1 MKKVPL
7 TELVLDGFKSFAD
20 RTTIHFNDGITGIV
34 GPNGS
39 GKSNI
44 TEAIRWVMG
53 ESSAKSLRGTNMKDV
68 IFAGSQYRKPLNK
81 AEVTLIFDNRKREL
95 AFDTDEV
102 SITRNILRSGDSEFL
117 INGQQVRMRDVR
129 TLFLDS
135 GISQNS
141 LAIISQGRV
150 DQILNSR
157 PEQRRVIFEEA
168 AGVLHFK
175 QQKEAAQGQLK
186 KTQDNLIRINDLV
199 KELEGRLEPLHEQ
212 SSLAK
217 EYKFQK
223 AGLDKE
229 LKSLL
234 AFEIE
239 DINKQKE
246 TIQKSA
252 DKNKILLSKLDAEV
266 KESQNAVS
274 EKRAEYQKIRDE
286 REKVQNELLKLS
298 QQLSDLNANLQMAE
312 QSRQFDDATK
322 IEYQNQ
328 VETLKKSLVQL
339 NAHLESLQK
348 DQASLKKQQAVLQEK
363 RDKLTSELSENPEE
377 LNKKLEDCR
386 NDYIQLLQ
394 DQAAVNNQVINL
406 NTELKRSKADTT
418 YQSND
423 VGKQLSEA
431 KAELEKLRAE
441 GKDLTAKRK
450 DKNAAFAEAS
460 DQSNDLNDQIR
471 RLQQTVND
479 ERNKLEKIEARHE
492 ALINI
497 QKRHEG
503 YYYGVRNVLNHLND
517 FPGVIGAVG
526 ELLTFPAELEAAM
539 TTALGGGVQDLITD
553 SRNSAKNAINQLKRS
568 RAGRAT
574 FLPLDGLRQYTI
586 PQSTVTT
593 LKSFNGFKG
602 IASELVE
609 SKTDHNITAAINYL
623 LGSVLIVDTIEN
635 AMAISQRIGRYRIVT
650 LDGDVVSP
658 GGSMTGGQKNLRNNS
673 PLQTATEINQLEKQI
688 SSLTRS
694 FKEDQAQ
701 LKDLVDQ
708 SVKVE
713 NKLQKLH
720 DSLQEINQTINE
732 AAISFQNQEKE
743 VKRLQDANTLYESR
757 VKQRNDHIVELQKQ
771 IAEANDKQALLS
783 KQGEEKKSQMN
794 ELQSR
799 IKNFNNLSQRVQS
812 ELSKLDPQIAV
823 FANKLENLAVQEKD
837 KRNQIDNNEK
847 QAADLKEKLTD
858 LNQNGELSVKKNTDL
873 KKQKEK
879 IKQKNEQLQNK
890 LNELSSQLGQF
901 DAQIN
906 QLDQVASRNYDLRKD
921 AAIEQEDYSV
931 KIAKFNSLIDQRLE
945 TLRDDYAL
953 TFEAAIAQA
962 EGQNDQETREK
973 LAKSVKLHRMSLEDI
988 GPVNLDSIQEY
999 EDVKKRYDFLN
1010 GQQNDLLKA
1019 RDDLEKSMN
1028 ELDEEVKSRF
1038 KATFEAV
1045 AESFK
1050 RIFPLVFGGGKAKL
1064 ELTEPNNL
1072 LETGIEIIAQP
1083 PGKKLQRLSLLSG
1096 GERAL
1101 TAITLLFAMLQVN
1114 PVPFC
1119 LLDEVE
1125 AALDDANVTR
1135 FAQFLLKYN
1144 LKTQFI
1150 VITHRRGTMKQ
1161 ADQLY
1166 GVVMQ
1171 ESGISQVLSVS
1182 LKEMK
1187 KKNGVK

>member
-1 MKKVPL
+1 MPL

-239 DINKQKE
+239 DINEQKE

-363 RDKLTSELSENPEE
+363 RDKLTGELSENPEE

-623 LGSVLIVDTIEN
+623 LGSVVIVDTIEN

-794 ELQSR
+794 ELQLR

-837 KRNQIDNNEK
+837 KRNQIDNNKK

>member
-1 MKKVPL
+1 MPL

-135 GISQNS
+135 CISQNS

-363 RDKLTSELSENPEE
+363 RDKLTGELSENPEE

-673 PLQTATEINQLEKQI
+673 PLQTAAEINQLEKQI
-688 SSLTRS
+688 SNLTRS

-701 LKDLVDQ
+701 LKDLVAQ

-931 KIAKFNSLIDQRLE
+931 KIVKFNSLIDQRLE

-1125 AALDDANVTR
+1125 SALDDANVTR
-1135 FAQFLLKYN
+1135 FAQFLLKYD

>member
-1 MKKVPL
+1 MPL

-53 ESSAKSLRGTNMKDV
+53 EASAKSLRGMNMKDV

-81 AEVTLIFDNRKREL
+81 AEVTLIFDNQKREL
-95 AFDTDEV
+95 AFDADEV
-102 SITRNILRSGDSEFL
+102 SITRKILRSGDSEFL
-117 INGQQVRMRDVR
+117 INGQQARMRDVR

-246 TIQKSA
+246 DVQKSA

-266 KESQNAVS
+266 KESQDAVS
-274 EKRAEYQKIRDE
+274 KKRAEYQEIRDE
-286 REKVQNELLKLS
+286 REKVQNELLKLG

-328 VETLKKSLVQL
+328 VETLKKSLVEL
-339 NAHLESLQK
+339 NAHLDNLQK
-348 DQASLKKQQAVLQEK
+348 DQASLKKQQAVLQKK
-363 RDKLTSELSENPEE
+363 RDKLIGELSENPEE

-423 VGKQLSEA
+423 VAKQLTEA
-431 KAELEKLRAE
+431 KAELEKLRTE
-441 GKDLTAKRK
+441 GKNLTAKRK
-450 DKNAAFAEAS
+450 DKNTAFAETN
-460 DQSNDLNDQIR
+460 DQSKELNKQIR
-471 RLQQTVND
+471 RLQEAVND

-503 YYYGVRNVLNHLND
+503 YYYGVRNVLNHLSD

-602 IASELVE
+602 IASDLVE
-609 SKTDHNITAAINYL
+609 SKADHNITAAINYL
-623 LGSVLIVDTIEN
+623 LGSVVIVDSIEN

-673 PLQTATEINQLEKQI
+673 PLQTATEINQLEQQI
-688 SSLTRS
+688 KSLTSS

-701 LKDLVDQ
+701 LKVLVDQ
-708 SVKVE
+708 SVEVDK
-713 NKLQKLH
+713 KLQELH

-732 AAISFQNQEKE
+732 VAISFQNQEKE

-757 VKQRNDHIVELQKQ
+757 VKERNDHIVELQKQ
-771 IAEANDKQALLS
+771 IADANDKQTLLS
-783 KQGEEKKSQMN
+783 KQGEEKKSRMN

-837 KRNQIDNNEK
+837 KRNQIDNNQK
-847 QAADLKEKLTD
+847 QAADLKGKLAS
-858 LNQNGELSVKKNTDL
+858 LNQNGELSVKKNADL
-873 KKQKEK
+873 KNQKTK
-879 IKQKNEQLQNK
+879 IKQKHEDLKNR

-962 EGQNDQETREK
+962 EGKNDQETRDK
-973 LAKSVKLHRMSLEDI
+973 LAKSVKLRRMSIEDI

-1050 RIFPLVFGGGKAKL
+1050 NIFPLVFGGGKAKL
-1064 ELTEPNNL
+1064 KLTEPNNL

-1119 LLDEVE
+1119 VLDEVE

-1135 FAQFLLKYN
+1135 FARFLLKYD

-1171 ESGISQVLSVS
+1171 ESGVSQVLSVS

-1187 KKNGVK
+1187 NKNGVK

>member
-1 MKKVPL
+1 MPL

-322 IEYQNQ
+322 IEYKNQ

-348 DQASLKKQQAVLQEK
+348 DQASLKKQQSVLQEK
-363 RDKLTSELSENPEE
+363 RDKLTGELSENPEE

-623 LGSVLIVDTIEN
+623 LGSVVIVDTIEN

>member
-1 MKKVPL
+1 MPL

-53 ESSAKSLRGTNMKDV
+53 EASAKSLRGTNMKDV
-68 IFAGSQYRKPLNK
+68 IFAGSQYRKSLNK
-81 AEVTLIFDNRKREL
+81 AEVTLIFDNQKREL
-95 AFDTDEV
+95 AFDADEV
-102 SITRNILRSGDSEFL
+102 SITRKILRSGDSEFL

-175 QQKEAAQGQLK
+175 QQKEAAQDQLK

-246 TIQKSA
+246 DVQKSA

-266 KESQNAVS
+266 KESQDAVS
-274 EKRAEYQKIRDE
+274 KKRAEYQEIRDE
-286 REKVQNELLKLS
+286 REKVQNELLKLG

-328 VETLKKSLVQL
+328 VETLKKSLVEL
-339 NAHLESLQK
+339 NAHLDNLQK
-348 DQASLKKQQAVLQEK
+348 DQASLKKQQAVLQKK
-363 RDKLTSELSENPEE
+363 RDKLIGELSENPEE

-423 VGKQLSEA
+423 VAKQLTEA
-431 KAELEKLRAE
+431 KAELEKLRTE
-441 GKDLTAKRK
+441 GKNLTAKRK
-450 DKNAAFAEAS
+450 DKNTAFAETN
-460 DQSNDLNDQIR
+460 DQSKELNEQIR
-471 RLQQTVND
+471 RLQETVND

-503 YYYGVRNVLNHLND
+503 YYYGVRNVLNHLSD

-602 IASELVE
+602 IASDLVE

-623 LGSVLIVDTIEN
+623 LGSVVIVDSIEN

-673 PLQTATEINQLEKQI
+673 PLQMATEINQLEQQI
-688 SSLTRS
+688 KSLTSS

-701 LKDLVDQ
+701 LKALVDQ
-708 SVKVE
+708 SVEVDK
-713 NKLQKLH
+713 KLQELH

-732 AAISFQNQEKE
+732 TAISFQNQEKE

-757 VKQRNDHIVELQKQ
+757 VKERNDHIVELQKQ
-771 IAEANDKQALLS
+771 IADANDKQTLLS
-783 KQGEEKKSQMN
+783 KQGEEKKSRMN

-799 IKNFNNLSQRVQS
+799 IKNFNNLSKRVQS

-837 KRNQIDNNEK
+837 KRNQIDNNQK
-847 QAADLKEKLTD
+847 QAADLKEKLAS
-858 LNQNGELSVKKNTDL
+858 LNQNGELSVKKNADL
-873 KKQKEK
+873 KNQKTE
-879 IKQKNEQLQNK
+879 IKQKHEELQNR

-962 EGQNDQETREK
+962 EGKNDQETRDK
-973 LAKSVKLHRMSLEDI
+973 LAKSVKLHRMSIEDI
-988 GPVNLDSIQEY
+988 GPINLDSIQEY

-1050 RIFPLVFGGGKAKL
+1050 KIFPLVFGGGKAKL

-1135 FAQFLLKYN
+1135 FAQFLLKYD

-1171 ESGISQVLSVS
+1171 ESGVSQVLSVS

-1187 KKNGVK
+1187 IKMG

>member
-1 MKKVPL
+1 MPL

-363 RDKLTSELSENPEE
+363 RDKLTGELSENPEE

-423 VGKQLSEA
+423 EGKQLSEA

-623 LGSVLIVDTIEN
+623 LGSVVIVDTIEN

-673 PLQTATEINQLEKQI
+673 PLQTATEINQLENQI

-837 KRNQIDNNEK
+837 KRNQIDNNKK

>member
-1 MKKVPL
+1 MPL

-53 ESSAKSLRGTNMKDV
+53 EASAKSLRGMNMKDV

-81 AEVTLIFDNRKREL
+81 AEVTLIFDNQKREL
-95 AFDTDEV
+95 AFDADEV
-102 SITRNILRSGDSEFL
+102 SITRKILRSGDSEFL
-117 INGQQVRMRDVR
+117 INGQQARMRDVR

-239 DINKQKE
+239 DSNKQKE
-246 TIQKSA
+246 DVQKSA

-266 KESQNAVS
+266 KESQDAVS
-274 EKRAEYQKIRDE
+274 KKRAEYQEIRDE
-286 REKVQNELLKLS
+286 REKVQNELLNLG

-328 VETLKKSLVQL
+328 VETLKKSLVEL
-339 NAHLESLQK
+339 NAHLDNLQK
-348 DQASLKKQQAVLQEK
+348 DQASLKKQQAVLQKK
-363 RDKLTSELSENPEE
+363 RDKLIGELSENPEE

-423 VGKQLSEA
+423 VAKQLTEA
-431 KAELEKLRAE
+431 KAELEKLRTE
-441 GKDLTAKRK
+441 GKNLTAKRK
-450 DKNAAFAEAS
+450 DKNTAFVETN
-460 DQSNDLNDQIR
+460 DQSKELNNQIR
-471 RLQQTVND
+471 RLQETVND

-503 YYYGVRNVLNHLND
+503 YYYGVRNVLNHLSD

-602 IASELVE
+602 IASDLVE

-623 LGSVLIVDTIEN
+623 LGSVVIVDSIEN

-673 PLQTATEINQLEKQI
+673 PLQTATEINQLEQQI
-688 SSLTRS
+688 KSLTSS
-694 FKEDQAQ
+694 FKENQAQ
-701 LKDLVDQ
+701 LKALVDQ
-708 SVKVE
+708 SVEVDK
-713 NKLQKLH
+713 KLQELH

-732 AAISFQNQEKE
+732 VAISFQNQEKE

-757 VKQRNDHIVELQKQ
+757 VKERNDHIVELQKQ
-771 IAEANDKQALLS
+771 IADANDKQTLLS
-783 KQGEEKKSQMN
+783 KQGEEKKSLMN

-837 KRNQIDNNEK
+837 KRNQIDNNQK
-847 QAADLKEKLTD
+847 QAADLKEKLAS
-858 LNQNGELSVKKNTDL
+858 LNQNGELSVKKNADL
-873 KKQKEK
+873 KNQKTK
-879 IKQKNEQLQNK
+879 IKQKHEELQNR

-931 KIAKFNSLIDQRLE
+931 KIAKFNSFIDQRLE

-962 EGQNDQETREK
+962 EGKNDQETRDK
-973 LAKSVKLHRMSLEDI
+973 LAKSVKLHRMSIEDI

-1010 GQQNDLLKA
+1010 DQQNDLLKA

-1050 RIFPLVFGGGKAKL
+1050 KIFPLVFGGGKAKL

-1135 FAQFLLKYN
+1135 FAQFLLKYD

-1171 ESGISQVLSVS
+1171 ESGVSQVLSVS

-1187 KKNGVK
+1187 NKNGVK

>member
-1 MKKVPL
+1 MPL

-348 DQASLKKQQAVLQEK
+348 DQASLKKQQSVLQEK
-363 RDKLTSELSENPEE
+363 RDKLTGELSENPEE

-623 LGSVLIVDTIEN
+623 LGSVVIVDTIEN

-794 ELQSR
+794 ELQLR
-799 IKNFNNLSQRVQS
+799 IKNFNNLSQRVQN

-858 LNQNGELSVKKNTDL
+858 LNQNGELFVKKNTDL
-873 KKQKEK
+873 KKQKEE

>member
-1 MKKVPL
+1 MPL

-348 DQASLKKQQAVLQEK
+348 DQASLKKQQSVLQEK
-363 RDKLTSELSENPEE
+363 RDKLTGELSENPEE

-794 ELQSR
+794 ELQLR

-873 KKQKEK
+873 KKQKEE

>member
-1 MKKVPL
+1 MPL

-135 GISQNS
+135 CISQNS

-363 RDKLTSELSENPEE
+363 RGKLTGELSENPEE

-623 LGSVLIVDTIEN
+623 LGSVVIVDTIEN

-873 KKQKEK
+873 KKQKEE

>member
-1 MKKVPL
+1 MPL

-322 IEYQNQ
+322 IEYKNQ

-363 RDKLTSELSENPEE
+363 RDKLTGELSENPEE

-450 DKNAAFAEAS
+450 DKNAAFAETS

-623 LGSVLIVDTIEN
+623 LGSVVIVDTIEN

-673 PLQTATEINQLEKQI
+673 PLQTAAEINQLEKQI
-688 SSLTRS
+688 SNLTRS
-694 FKEDQAQ
+694 FKEDQVQ

-837 KRNQIDNNEK
+837 KRNQIDNNKK

-873 KKQKEK
+873 KKQKEE

>member
-1 MKKVPL
+1 MPL

-53 ESSAKSLRGTNMKDV
+53 EASAKSLRGMNMKDV

-81 AEVTLIFDNRKREL
+81 AEVTLIFDNQKREL
-95 AFDTDEV
+95 AFDADEV
-102 SITRNILRSGDSEFL
+102 SITRKILRSGDSEFL

-135 GISQNS
+135 GISQNG

-246 TIQKSA
+246 DVQKSA

-266 KESQNAVS
+266 KESQDAVS
-274 EKRAEYQKIRDE
+274 KKRAEYQEIRDE
-286 REKVQNELLKLS
+286 REKVQNELLKLGR
-298 QQLSDLNANLQMAE
+298 QLSDLNANLQMAE

-328 VETLKKSLVQL
+328 VETLKKSLVEL
-339 NAHLESLQK
+339 NAHLDNLQK
-348 DQASLKKQQAVLQEK
+348 DQASLKKQQAVLQKK
-363 RDKLTSELSENPEE
+363 RDKLIGELSENPEE

-423 VGKQLSEA
+423 VAKQLTEA
-431 KAELEKLRAE
+431 KAELEKLRTE
-441 GKDLTAKRK
+441 GKNLTAKRK
-450 DKNAAFAEAS
+450 DKNTAFAETN
-460 DQSNDLNDQIR
+460 DQSKELNEQIR
-471 RLQQTVND
+471 RLQETVND

-503 YYYGVRNVLNHLND
+503 YYYGVRNVLNHLSD

-539 TTALGGGVQDLITD
+539 TTVLGGGVQDLITD

-602 IASELVE
+602 IASDLVE

-623 LGSVLIVDTIEN
+623 LGSVVIVDSIEN

-673 PLQTATEINQLEKQI
+673 PLQTATEINQLEQQI
-688 SSLTRS
+688 KSLTSS

-701 LKDLVDQ
+701 LKALVDQ
-708 SVKVE
+708 SVEVGK
-713 NKLQKLH
+713 KLQELH

-757 VKQRNDHIVELQKQ
+757 VKERNDHIVELQKQ
-771 IAEANDKQALLS
+771 IADANDKQTLLS
-783 KQGEEKKSQMN
+783 KQGEEKKSRMN

-837 KRNQIDNNEK
+837 KRNQIDNNQK
-847 QAADLKEKLTD
+847 QAADLKEKLAS
-858 LNQNGELSVKKNTDL
+858 LNQNGELSVKKNADL
-873 KKQKEK
+873 KNQKTE
-879 IKQKNEQLQNK
+879 IKQKHEELQNR

-906 QLDQVASRNYDLRKD
+906 QFDQVASRNYDLRKD

-962 EGQNDQETREK
+962 EGKNDQETRDK
-973 LAKSVKLHRMSLEDI
+973 LAKSVKLHRMSIEDI

-1050 RIFPLVFGGGKAKL
+1050 KIFPLVFGGGKAKL

-1135 FAQFLLKYN
+1135 FAQFLLKYD
-1144 LKTQFI
+1144 LRTQFI

-1171 ESGISQVLSVS
+1171 ESGVSQVLSVS

-1187 KKNGVK
+1187 NKNGVK

>member
-1 MKKVPL
+1 VPL

-363 RDKLTSELSENPEE
+363 RDKLTGELSENPEE

-623 LGSVLIVDTIEN
+623 LGSVVIVDTIEN

-794 ELQSR
+794 ELQLR

-873 KKQKEK
+873 KKQKEE

>member
-1 MKKVPL
+1 MPL

-322 IEYQNQ
+322 IEYKNQ

-363 RDKLTSELSENPEE
+363 RDKLTGELSENPEE

-794 ELQSR
+794 ELQLR

>member
-1 MKKVPL
+1 MPL

-348 DQASLKKQQAVLQEK
+348 DQASLKKQQSVLQEK
-363 RDKLTSELSENPEE
+363 RDKLTGELSENPEE

-623 LGSVLIVDTIEN
+623 LGSVVIVDTIEN

-847 QAADLKEKLTD
+847 QAADLKGKLTD

-873 KKQKEK
+873 KKQKEE

>member
-1 MKKVPL
+1 MPL

-53 ESSAKSLRGTNMKDV
+53 EASAKSLRGMNMKDV

-81 AEVTLIFDNRKREL
+81 AEVTLIFDNQKREL
-95 AFDTDEV
+95 AFDADEV
-102 SITRNILRSGDSEFL
+102 SITRKILRSGDSEFL

-246 TIQKSA
+246 DVQKSA

-266 KESQNAVS
+266 KESQDAVS
-274 EKRAEYQKIRDE
+274 KKRAEYQEIRDE
-286 REKVQNELLKLS
+286 REKVQNELLKLG

-328 VETLKKSLVQL
+328 VETLEKSLVEL
-339 NAHLESLQK
+339 NAHLDNLQK
-348 DQASLKKQQAVLQEK
+348 DQASLKKQQAVLQKK
-363 RDKLTSELSENPEE
+363 RDKLTGELSENPEE

-423 VGKQLSEA
+423 VAKQLTEA
-431 KAELEKLRAE
+431 KAELEKLRTE
-441 GKDLTAKRK
+441 GKNLTAKRK
-450 DKNAAFAEAS
+450 DKNTAFAEIN
-460 DQSNDLNDQIR
+460 DQSKELNEQIR
-471 RLQQTVND
+471 RLQETVND

-497 QKRHEG
+497 QKHHEG
-503 YYYGVRNVLNHLND
+503 YYYGVRNVLNHLSD
-517 FPGVIGAVG
+517 FPGVIGVVG

-602 IASELVE
+602 IASDLVE

-623 LGSVLIVDTIEN
+623 LGSVVIVDSIEN

-673 PLQTATEINQLEKQI
+673 PLQTATEINQLEQQI
-688 SSLTRS
+688 KSLTSS

-701 LKDLVDQ
+701 LKALVDQ
-708 SVKVE
+708 SVEVDK
-713 NKLQKLH
+713 KLQELH

-732 AAISFQNQEKE
+732 TAISFQNQEKE

-757 VKQRNDHIVELQKQ
+757 VKERNDHIVELQKQ
-771 IAEANDKQALLS
+771 IADANDKQTLLS
-783 KQGEEKKSQMN
+783 KQGEEKKSRMN

-823 FANKLENLAVQEKD
+823 LANKLENLAVQEKD
-837 KRNQIDNNEK
+837 KRNQIDNNQK
-847 QAADLKEKLTD
+847 QAADLKEKLAS
-858 LNQNGELSVKKNTDL
+858 LNQNGELSVKKNADL
-873 KKQKEK
+873 KNQKTE
-879 IKQKNEQLQNK
+879 IKQKHEELQNR
-890 LNELSSQLGQF
+890 LNELSSQLGQL

-931 KIAKFNSLIDQRLE
+931 KIAKFNSLINQRLE

-962 EGQNDQETREK
+962 EGKNDQETRDK
-973 LAKSVKLHRMSLEDI
+973 LAKSVKLHRMSIEDI

-1028 ELDEEVKSRF
+1028 ELDEEVNSRF

-1050 RIFPLVFGGGKAKL
+1050 KIFPLVFGGGKAKL

-1135 FAQFLLKYN
+1135 FAQFLLKYD

-1171 ESGISQVLSVS
+1171 ESGVSQVLSVS

-1187 KKNGVK
+1187 NKNGVK

>member
-1 MKKVPL
+1 MPL

-328 VETLKKSLVQL
+328 IETLKKSLVQL
-339 NAHLESLQK
+339 SAHLESLQK

-363 RDKLTSELSENPEE
+363 RDKLTGELSENPEE

>member
-1 MKKVPL
+1 MPL

-322 IEYQNQ
+322 IEYKNQ

-363 RDKLTSELSENPEE
+363 RDKLTGELSENPEE

>member
-1 MKKVPL
+1 MPL

-322 IEYQNQ
+322 IEYKNQ

-363 RDKLTSELSENPEE
+363 RDKLTGELSENPEE

-450 DKNAAFAEAS
+450 DKNAAFAETS

-623 LGSVLIVDTIEN
+623 LGSVVIVDTIEN

-837 KRNQIDNNEK
+837 KRNQIDNNKK

>member
-1 MKKVPL
+1 M
-7 TELVLDGFKSFAD
+7 LDGFKSFAD

-53 ESSAKSLRGTNMKDV
+53 EASAKSLRGTNMKDV

-81 AEVTLIFDNRKREL
+81 AEVTLIFDNQKREL
-95 AFDTDEV
+95 AFDADEV
-102 SITRNILRSGDSEFL
+102 SITRKILRSGDSEFL

-246 TIQKSA
+246 DVQKSA

-266 KESQNAVS
+266 KESQDAAS
-274 EKRAEYQKIRDE
+274 KKRAEYQEIRDE
-286 REKVQNELLKLS
+286 REKVQNELLKLG

-328 VETLKKSLVQL
+328 VETLKKSLVEL
-339 NAHLESLQK
+339 NAHLDNLQK
-348 DQASLKKQQAVLQEK
+348 DQASLKKQQAVLQKK
-363 RDKLTSELSENPEE
+363 RDKLTGELSENPEE

-423 VGKQLSEA
+423 VAKQLTEA
-431 KAELEKLRAE
+431 KAELEKLRTE
-441 GKDLTAKRK
+441 GKNLTAKRK
-450 DKNAAFAEAS
+450 DKNTAFAETN
-460 DQSNDLNDQIR
+460 DQSKELNEQIR
-471 RLQQTVND
+471 RLQETVND

-503 YYYGVRNVLNHLND
+503 YYYGVRNVLNHLSD

-602 IASELVE
+602 IASDLVE

-623 LGSVLIVDTIEN
+623 LGSVVIVDSIEN

-673 PLQTATEINQLEKQI
+673 PLQMATEINQLEQQI
-688 SSLTRS
+688 KSLTSS

-701 LKDLVDQ
+701 LKALVDQ
-708 SVKVE
+708 SVEVDK
-713 NKLQKLH
+713 KLQELH

-732 AAISFQNQEKE
+732 TAISFQNQEKE

-757 VKQRNDHIVELQKQ
+757 VKERNDHIVELQKQ
-771 IAEANDKQALLS
+771 IADANDKQTLLS
-783 KQGEEKKSQMN
+783 KQGEEKKSRMN

-799 IKNFNNLSQRVQS
+799 IKNFNNLSKRVQS

-837 KRNQIDNNEK
+837 KRNQIDNNQK
-847 QAADLKEKLTD
+847 QAADLKEKLAS
-858 LNQNGELSVKKNTDL
+858 LNQNGELSVKKNADL
-873 KKQKEK
+873 KNQKTE
-879 IKQKNEQLQNK
+879 IKQKHEELQNR

-962 EGQNDQETREK
+962 EGKNDQETRDK
-973 LAKSVKLHRMSLEDI
+973 LAKSVKLHRMSIEDI

-1019 RDDLEKSMN
+1019 RNDLEKSMN

-1050 RIFPLVFGGGKAKL
+1050 KIFPLVFGGGKAKL
-1064 ELTEPNNL
+1064 ELIEPNNL

-1135 FAQFLLKYN
+1135 FAQFLLKYD

-1171 ESGISQVLSVS
+1171 ESGVSQVLSVS

-1187 KKNGVK
+1187 IKMG

>member
-1 MKKVPL
+1 M
-7 TELVLDGFKSFAD
+7 LDGFKSFAD

-53 ESSAKSLRGTNMKDV
+53 EASAKSLRGTNMKDV

-81 AEVTLIFDNRKREL
+81 AEVTLIFDNQKREL
-95 AFDTDEV
+95 AFDADEV
-102 SITRNILRSGDSEFL
+102 SITRKILRSGDSEFL

-246 TIQKSA
+246 DVQKSA

-266 KESQNAVS
+266 KESQDAAS
-274 EKRAEYQKIRDE
+274 KKRAEYQEIRDE
-286 REKVQNELLKLS
+286 REKVQNELLKLG

-328 VETLKKSLVQL
+328 VETLKKSLVEL
-339 NAHLESLQK
+339 NAHLDNLQK
-348 DQASLKKQQAVLQEK
+348 DQASLKKQQAVLQKK
-363 RDKLTSELSENPEE
+363 RDKLTGELSENPEE

-423 VGKQLSEA
+423 VAKQLTEA
-431 KAELEKLRAE
+431 KAELEKLRTE
-441 GKDLTAKRK
+441 GKNLTAKRK
-450 DKNAAFAEAS
+450 DKNTAFAETN
-460 DQSNDLNDQIR
+460 DQSKELNEQIR
-471 RLQQTVND
+471 RLQETVND

-503 YYYGVRNVLNHLND
+503 YYYGVRNVLNHLSD

-602 IASELVE
+602 IASDLVE

-623 LGSVLIVDTIEN
+623 LGSVVIVDSIEN

-673 PLQTATEINQLEKQI
+673 PLQMATEINQLEQQI
-688 SSLTRS
+688 KSLTSS

-701 LKDLVDQ
+701 LKALVDQ
-708 SVKVE
+708 SVEVDK
-713 NKLQKLH
+713 KLQELH

-732 AAISFQNQEKE
+732 TAISFQNQEKE

-757 VKQRNDHIVELQKQ
+757 VKERNDHIVELQKQ
-771 IAEANDKQALLS
+771 IADANDKQTLLS
-783 KQGEEKKSQMN
+783 KQGEEKKSRMN

-799 IKNFNNLSQRVQS
+799 IKNFNNLSKRVQS

-837 KRNQIDNNEK
+837 KRNQIDNNQK
-847 QAADLKEKLTD
+847 QAADLKEKLAS
-858 LNQNGELSVKKNTDL
+858 LNQNGELSVKKNADL
-873 KKQKEK
+873 KNQKTE
-879 IKQKNEQLQNK
+879 IKQKHEELQNR

-962 EGQNDQETREK
+962 EGKNDQETRDK
-973 LAKSVKLHRMSLEDI
+973 LAKSVKLHRMSIEDI
-988 GPVNLDSIQEY
+988 GPINLDSIQEY

-1050 RIFPLVFGGGKAKL
+1050 KIFPLVFGGGKAKL

-1135 FAQFLLKYN
+1135 FAQFLLKYD

-1171 ESGISQVLSVS
+1171 ESGVSQVLSVS

-1187 KKNGVK
+1187 IKMG

>member
-1 MKKVPL
+1 MPL

-20 RTTIHFNDGITGIV
+20 KTIIHFNDGITGIV

-68 IFAGSQYRKPLNK
+68 IFAGSQFRKPLNK
-81 AEVTLIFDNRKREL
+81 AEVTLVFDNQKREL
-95 AFDTDEV
+95 AFDADQV
-102 SITRNILRSGDSEFL
+102 SITRRILRSGDSEFW
-117 INGQQVRMRDVR
+117 INNQQVRMRDVHA
-129 TLFLDS
+129 LFLDS
-135 GISQNS
+135 GVSQNS

-175 QQKEAAQGQLK
+175 QQKEAAQTQLK

-199 KELEGRLEPLHEQ
+199 KELKNRLEPLHEQ

-217 EYKFQK
+217 EYQFQK
-223 AGLDKE
+223 ARLDKK

-239 DINKQKE
+239 DINRQKE
-246 TIQKSA
+246 EVQESA
-252 DKNKILLSKLDAEV
+252 SKNKVLLAKLDAEV

-274 EKRAEYQKIRDE
+274 QKRAEYQKIRDQ
-286 REKVQNELLKLS
+286 REKTQAELLKLS
-298 QQLSDLNANLQMAE
+298 QQLSDLSASLQVAE

-322 IEYQNQ
+322 VEYQNQ
-328 VETLKKSLVQL
+328 VKALTADLVKFNSTL
-339 NAHLESLQK
+339 AELQQNQK
-348 DQASLKKQQAVLQEK
+348 NLKKQQAILQKK
-363 RDKLTSELSENPEE
+363 RAQLTAQLKEDPEE
-377 LNKKLEDCR
+377 LNQQLEDCR

-394 DQAAVNNQVINL
+394 DQATTNNQVVNL
-406 NTELKRSKADTT
+406 NTDLKRSKADTS
-418 YQSND
+418 YQNND
-423 VGKQLSEA
+423 VSEQLSSAQKELEQLRN
-431 KAELEKLRAE
+431 KGKNLTEKRKQEKDKFTQISEQNAELSQKLNSLR
-441 GKDLTAKRK
+441 
-450 DKNAAFAEAS
+450 
-460 DQSNDLNDQIR
+460 QI
-471 RLQQTVND
+471 VND
-479 ERNKLEKIEARHE
+479 EHSKLEKVEARHE
-492 ALINI
+492 ALLNI

-503 YYYGVRNVLNHLND
+503 YYYGVRNVLNHLNE
-517 FPGVIGAVG
+517 FKGVIGAVG
-526 ELLTFPAELEAAM
+526 ELITFPAELEAAM
-539 TTALGGGVQDLITD
+539 ITALGSGVQDLITT
-553 SRNSAKNAINQLKRS
+553 SRVSARNAIHQLKLN

-574 FLPLDGLRQYTI
+574 FLPLDGLRQYGI
-586 PQSTVTT
+586 PQSTITT
-593 LKSFNGFKG
+593 LSSFNGFKG
-602 IASELVE
+602 IASQLV
-609 SKTDHNITAAINYL
+609 KTKTEHDISSAINYL
-623 LGSVLIVDTIEN
+623 LGSVIIVDTIDT
-635 AMAISQRIGRYRIVT
+635 AMLISQRVGRYRIVT
-650 LDGDVVSP
+650 LDGDVISP
-658 GGSMTGGQKNLRNNS
+658 GGSMTGGQRNQRNNS
-673 PLQTATEINQLEKQI
+673 PLQTATEINKLEKQLEAL
-688 SSLTRS
+688 SAKL
-694 FKEDQAQ
+694 KADQAQ
-701 LKDLVDQ
+701 LKDFADQ
-708 SVKVE
+708 SVNVS
-713 NKLQKLH
+713 NQLQKLH
-720 DSLQEINQTINE
+720 DSLQETNQAINE

-743 VKRLQDANTLYESR
+743 VKRLTDANSLYESR
-757 VKQRNDHIVELQKQ
+757 IKERNERIVSLQKQ
-771 IAEANDKQALLS
+771 IEAANVKQEDLT
-783 KQGEEKKSQMN
+783 KQGEKQKKRMN
-794 ELQSR
+794 DLQDKIR
-799 IKNFNNLSQRVQS
+799 NFNSLSQRIQDQ
-812 ELSKLDPQIAV
+812 LSQLDPKIAV
-823 FANKLENLAVQEKD
+823 FTNKLENLTSQEKE
-837 KRNQIDNNEK
+837 KVGQIANNK
-847 QAADLKEKLTD
+847 QQITDLKQKLTD
-858 LNQNGELSVKKNTDL
+858 LVQNGELSVKKNSDL
-873 KKQKEK
+873 RKHKIEINQQTEKLQK
-879 IKQKNEQLQNK
+879 K
-890 LNELSSQLGQF
+890 LNDLSSQLGQF

-931 KIAKFNSLIDQRLE
+931 KIAKFNSLIDQRLGV
-945 TLRDDYAL
+945 LRDDYSL
-953 TFEAAIAQA
+953 TFEAALAQA
-962 EGQNDQETREK
+962 EGENTEDNRNELT
-973 LAKSVKLHRMSLEDI
+973 KSVKLHRMSIEDI
-988 GPVNLDSIQEY
+988 GPVNLDTIQEY
-999 EDVKKRYDFLN
+999 EDVRKRYDFLD

-1019 RDDLEKSMN
+1019 RDDLEKSMD

-1038 KATFEAV
+1038 KSTFNAV

-1050 RIFPLVFGGGKAKL
+1050 SIFPVVFSGGKAKL

-1119 LLDEVE
+1119 VLDEVE

-1135 FAQFLLKYN
+1135 FAQFLLKYD

-1150 VITHRRGTMKQ
+1150 VITHRRGTMRQ

-1187 KKNGVK
+1187 NKNEVK

>member
-1 MKKVPL
+1 MPL

-363 RDKLTSELSENPEE
+363 RDKLTGELSENPEE

-999 EDVKKRYDFLN
+999 EDVKKRYNFLN

>member
-1 MKKVPL
+1 MPL

-53 ESSAKSLRGTNMKDV
+53 EASAKSLRGMNMKDV

-81 AEVTLIFDNRKREL
+81 AEVTLIFDNQKREL
-95 AFDTDEV
+95 AFDADEV
-102 SITRNILRSGDSEFL
+102 SITRKILRSGDSEFL

-135 GISQNS
+135 GISQNG

-246 TIQKSA
+246 DVQKSA

-266 KESQNAVS
+266 KESQDAVS
-274 EKRAEYQKIRDE
+274 KKRAEYQEIRDE
-286 REKVQNELLKLS
+286 REKVQNELLKLGR
-298 QQLSDLNANLQMAE
+298 QLSDLNANLQMAE

-328 VETLKKSLVQL
+328 VETLKKSLVEL
-339 NAHLESLQK
+339 NAHLDNLQK
-348 DQASLKKQQAVLQEK
+348 DQASLQKQQAVLQKK
-363 RDKLTSELSENPEE
+363 RDKLIGELSENPEE

-423 VGKQLSEA
+423 VAKQLTEA
-431 KAELEKLRAE
+431 KAELEKLRTE
-441 GKDLTAKRK
+441 GKNLTAKRK
-450 DKNAAFAEAS
+450 DKNTAFAETN
-460 DQSNDLNDQIR
+460 DQSKELNEQIR
-471 RLQQTVND
+471 RLQETVND

-503 YYYGVRNVLNHLND
+503 YYYGVRNVLNHLSD

-602 IASELVE
+602 IASDLVE

-623 LGSVLIVDTIEN
+623 LGSVVIVDSIEN

-673 PLQTATEINQLEKQI
+673 PLQTATEINQLEQQI
-688 SSLTRS
+688 KSLTSS

-701 LKDLVDQ
+701 LKALVDQ
-708 SVKVE
+708 SVEVDK
-713 NKLQKLH
+713 KLQELH

-732 AAISFQNQEKE
+732 TAISFQNQEKE

-757 VKQRNDHIVELQKQ
+757 VKERNDHIVELQKQ
-771 IAEANDKQALLS
+771 IADANDKQTLLS
-783 KQGEEKKSQMN
+783 KQGEEKKSRMN

-799 IKNFNNLSQRVQS
+799 IKNFNNLSKRVQS

-823 FANKLENLAVQEKD
+823 FANKLENLTVQEKD
-837 KRNQIDNNEK
+837 KRNQIDNNQK
-847 QAADLKEKLTD
+847 QAADLKEKLAS
-858 LNQNGELSVKKNTDL
+858 LNQNGELSVKKNADL
-873 KKQKEK
+873 KNQKTE
-879 IKQKNEQLQNK
+879 IKQKHEELQNR

-906 QLDQVASRNYDLRKD
+906 QFDQVASRNYDLRKD

-962 EGQNDQETREK
+962 EGKNDQETRDK
-973 LAKSVKLHRMSLEDI
+973 LAKSVKLHRMSIEDI

-1050 RIFPLVFGGGKAKL
+1050 KIFPLVFGGGKAKL

-1135 FAQFLLKYN
+1135 FAQFLLKYD
-1144 LKTQFI
+1144 LRTQFI

-1171 ESGISQVLSVS
+1171 ESGVSQVLSVS

-1187 KKNGVK
+1187 NKNGVK

>member
-1 MKKVPL
+1 MPL

-53 ESSAKSLRGTNMKDV
+53 EASAKSLRGMNMKDV

-81 AEVTLIFDNRKREL
+81 AEVTLIFDNQKREL
-95 AFDTDEV
+95 AFDADEV
-102 SITRNILRSGDSEFL
+102 SITRKILRSGDSEFL

-229 LKSLL
+229 SKSLL

-246 TIQKSA
+246 DVQKSA

-266 KESQNAVS
+266 KESQDAVS
-274 EKRAEYQKIRDE
+274 KKRAEYQEIRDE
-286 REKVQNELLKLS
+286 REKVQNELLKLG

-328 VETLKKSLVQL
+328 VETLKKSLVEL
-339 NAHLESLQK
+339 NAHLDNLQK
-348 DQASLKKQQAVLQEK
+348 DQASLKKQQAVLQKK
-363 RDKLTSELSENPEE
+363 RDKLTGELSENPEE

-423 VGKQLSEA
+423 VAKQLTEA
-431 KAELEKLRAE
+431 KAELEKLRTE
-441 GKDLTAKRK
+441 GKNLTAKRK
-450 DKNAAFAEAS
+450 DKNTAFAETN
-460 DQSNDLNDQIR
+460 DQSKELNEQIR
-471 RLQQTVND
+471 RLQETVND

-503 YYYGVRNVLNHLND
+503 YYYGVRNVLNHLSD

-602 IASELVE
+602 IASDLVE

-623 LGSVLIVDTIEN
+623 LGSVVIVDSIEN

-673 PLQTATEINQLEKQI
+673 PLQTATEINQLEQQI
-688 SSLTRS
+688 KSLTSS

-701 LKDLVDQ
+701 LKALVDQ
-708 SVKVE
+708 SVEVDK
-713 NKLQKLH
+713 KLQELH

-732 AAISFQNQEKE
+732 TAISFQNQEKE

-757 VKQRNDHIVELQKQ
+757 VKERNDHIVELQKQ
-771 IAEANDKQALLS
+771 IADANDKQTLLS
-783 KQGEEKKSQMN
+783 KQGEEKKSRMN

-799 IKNFNNLSQRVQS
+799 IKNFNNLSKRVQS

-823 FANKLENLAVQEKD
+823 FANKLENLTVQEKD
-837 KRNQIDNNEK
+837 KRNQIDNNQK
-847 QAADLKEKLTD
+847 QAADLKEKLAS
-858 LNQNGELSVKKNTDL
+858 LNQNGELSVKKNADL
-873 KKQKEK
+873 KNQKTK
-879 IKQKNEQLQNK
+879 IKQKHEELQNR
-890 LNELSSQLGQF
+890 LNELSLQLGQF

-962 EGQNDQETREK
+962 EGKNDQETRDK
-973 LAKSVKLHRMSLEDI
+973 LAKSVKLHRMSIEDI

-1050 RIFPLVFGGGKAKL
+1050 KIFPLVFGGGKAKL

-1135 FAQFLLKYN
+1135 FAQFLLKYD

-1171 ESGISQVLSVS
+1171 ESGVSQVLSVS

-1187 KKNGVK
+1187 NKNGVK

>member
-1 MKKVPL
+1 MPL

-53 ESSAKSLRGTNMKDV
+53 EASAKSLRGMNMKDV

-81 AEVTLIFDNRKREL
+81 AEVTLIFDNQKREL
-95 AFDTDEV
+95 AFDADEV
-102 SITRNILRSGDSEFL
+102 SITRKILRSGDSEFL

-246 TIQKSA
+246 DVQKSA

-266 KESQNAVS
+266 KESQDAVS
-274 EKRAEYQKIRDE
+274 KKRAEYQEIRDE
-286 REKVQNELLKLS
+286 REKVQNELLKLG

-328 VETLKKSLVQL
+328 VETLKKSLVEL
-339 NAHLESLQK
+339 NAHLDNLQK
-348 DQASLKKQQAVLQEK
+348 DQASLKKQQAVLQKK
-363 RDKLTSELSENPEE
+363 RDKLIGELSENPEE

-423 VGKQLSEA
+423 VAKQLTEA
-431 KAELEKLRAE
+431 KAELEKLRTE
-441 GKDLTAKRK
+441 GKNLTAKRK
-450 DKNAAFAEAS
+450 DKNTAFAEIN
-460 DQSNDLNDQIR
+460 DQSKELNEQIR
-471 RLQQTVND
+471 RLQETVND

-503 YYYGVRNVLNHLND
+503 YYYGVRNVLNHLSD
-517 FPGVIGAVG
+517 FPGVIGVVG

-553 SRNSAKNAINQLKRS
+553 SRNSAKNAINQLKHS

-574 FLPLDGLRQYTI
+574 FLPLDGLRQYAI

-602 IASELVE
+602 IASDLVE

-623 LGSVLIVDTIEN
+623 LGSVVIVDSIEN

-673 PLQTATEINQLEKQI
+673 PLQTATEINQLEQQI
-688 SSLTRS
+688 KSLTSS

-701 LKDLVDQ
+701 LKALVDQ
-708 SVKVE
+708 SVEVDK
-713 NKLQKLH
+713 KLQELH

-732 AAISFQNQEKE
+732 TAISFQNQEKE

-757 VKQRNDHIVELQKQ
+757 VKERNDHIVELQKQ
-771 IAEANDKQALLS
+771 IADANDKQTLLS
-783 KQGEEKKSQMN
+783 KQGKEKKSRMN

-837 KRNQIDNNEK
+837 MRNQIDNNQK
-847 QAADLKEKLTD
+847 QAADLKEKLAS
-858 LNQNGELSVKKNTDL
+858 LNQNGELSAKKNADL
-873 KKQKEK
+873 KNQKTE
-879 IKQKNEQLQNK
+879 IKQKHEELQNR
-890 LNELSSQLGQF
+890 LNELSSQLGQL

-962 EGQNDQETREK
+962 EGKNDQETRDK
-973 LAKSVKLHRMSLEDI
+973 LAKSVKLHRMSIEDI

-1028 ELDEEVKSRF
+1028 ELDEEVNSRF

-1050 RIFPLVFGGGKAKL
+1050 KIFPLVFGGGKAKL

-1135 FAQFLLKYN
+1135 FAQFLLKYD

-1171 ESGISQVLSVS
+1171 ESGVSQVLSVS

-1187 KKNGVK
+1187 NKNGVK

>member
-1 MKKVPL
+1 MPL
-7 TELVLDGFKSFAD
+7 TELVLDGFKSFAEK
-20 RTTIHFNDGITGIV
+20 TTIHFNNGITGIV

-53 ESSAKSLRGTNMKDV
+53 ESSAKSLRGTNMKDI

-81 AEVTLIFDNRKREL
+81 AEATLVFDNKKREL
-95 AFDTDEV
+95 AFDADQV
-102 SITRNILRSGDSEFL
+102 SITRRILRSGDSEFF

-129 TLFLDS
+129 ALFLDS

-175 QQKEAAQGQLK
+175 QQKEAAQTQLK

-199 KELEGRLEPLHEQ
+199 KELKNRLEPLHEQ

-217 EYKFQK
+217 EYQFQK
-223 AGLDKE
+223 AGLDKK

-239 DINKQKE
+239 DINQQKE
-246 TIQKSA
+246 EVQQAAKE
-252 DKNKILLSKLDAEV
+252 NKVLLAKLDAEV

-274 EKRAEYQKIRDE
+274 QKRAEYQKIRDQ
-286 REKVQNELLKLS
+286 REKTQAELLKLS
-298 QQLSDLNANLQMAE
+298 NQLSQLNADLQVAE
-312 QSRQFDDATK
+312 QSRQYDDATK
-322 IEYQNQ
+322 VEYQNQ
-328 VETLKKSLVQL
+328 VKALKTSLVQL
-339 NAHLESLQK
+339 NSALKELQQNKKDLKAKQEELQK
-348 DQASLKKQQAVLQEK
+348 QRVELTAQLSTDPEKLSQE
-363 RDKLTSELSENPEE
+363 
-377 LNKKLEDCR
+377 LEDCR

-394 DQAAVNNQVINL
+394 DQASTNNQLVNL
-406 NTELKRSKADTT
+406 NTDLKRNKADTS

-423 VGKQLSEA
+423 VGQQLNAAE
-431 KAELEKLRAE
+431 KELEKLRAQ
-441 GKDLTAKRK
+441 GKNLTEKRQQEK
-450 DKNAAFAEAS
+450 IEFTRINEQND
-460 DQSNDLNDQIR
+460 DLNQ
-471 RLQQTVND
+471 RLNSLREIVND
-479 ERNKLEKIEARHE
+479 EHGKLEKVEARHE
-492 ALINI
+492 ALLNI

-517 FPGVIGAVG
+517 FAGVIGAVG
-526 ELLTFPAELEAAM
+526 ELITFPAELEAAM
-539 TTALGGGVQDLITD
+539 TTALGGGVQDLITE
-553 SRNSAKNAINQLKRS
+553 SRVSARNAINQLKRT
-568 RAGRAT
+568 RGGRAT
-574 FLPLDGLRQYTI
+574 FLPLDGLRQYGI
-586 PQSTVTT
+586 PQSTITT
-593 LKSFNGFKG
+593 LKSFDGFKG
-602 IASELVE
+602 VASQLVQ
-609 SKTDHNITAAINYL
+609 SKTDHDISAAINYL
-623 LGSVLIVDTIEN
+623 LGSVIIVDTIDN
-635 AMAISQRIGRYRIVT
+635 AMSISQRIGRYRVVT
-650 LDGDVVSP
+650 LDGDVISP
-658 GGSMTGGQKNLRNNS
+658 GGSMTGGQRNQRNNS
-673 PLQTATEINQLEKQI
+673 PLQTAAEINKLEKQI
-688 SSLTRS
+688 KVLSE
-694 FKEDQAQ
+694 K
-701 LKDLVDQ
+701 LKDDQKQLQILADQ
-708 SVKVE
+708 SVKLSA
-713 NKLQKLH
+713 KLQKLH
-720 DSLQEINQTINE
+720 DSLQETNQAINE

-743 VKRLQDANTLYESR
+743 VKRLRDANTLYESR
-757 VKQRNDHIVELQKQ
+757 VKERKKRIVSLEQQIKAANAKQ
-771 IAEANDKQALLS
+771 EDLA
-783 KQGEEKKSQMN
+783 KQGEKQKAQMN
-794 ELQSR
+794 DLQEKIR
-799 IKNFNNLSQRVQS
+799 NFNSLSQKVQDQ
-812 ELSKLDPQIAV
+812 LSQLDPKIAV
-823 FANKLENLAVQEKD
+823 YTNKLENIAGQEKE
-837 KRNQIDNNEK
+837 RQNQIANNT
-847 QAADLKEKLTD
+847 QQTAALKEKLTN
-858 LNQNGELSVKKNTDL
+858 LNQNGEMSVKKNSDL
-873 KKQKEK
+873 KKQRTE
-879 IKQKNEQLQNK
+879 INKQNEVLQKK
-890 LNELSSQLGQF
+890 LNDLSSQLGQF

-945 TLRDDYAL
+945 TLRDEYSL
-953 TFEAAIAQA
+953 TFEAALAQA
-962 EGQNDQETREK
+962 EGENTADQRNE
-973 LAKSVKLHRMSLEDI
+973 LAKSVKLHRMSIEDI

-999 EDVKKRYDFLN
+999 EDVKKRYDFLD

-1019 RDDLEKSMN
+1019 RDDLEKSMDK
-1028 ELDEEVKSRF
+1028 LDEEVKTRF
-1038 KATFEAV
+1038 RATFNAV

-1050 RIFPLVFGGGKAKL
+1050 NIFPVVFGGGKAKL

-1119 LLDEVE
+1119 VLDEVE

-1135 FAQFLLKYN
+1135 FAQFLLKYD

-1150 VITHRRGTMKQ
+1150 VITHRRGTMRQ

-1171 ESGISQVLSVS
+1171 ESGVSQVLSVS

-1187 KKNGVK
+1187 NKNEVK

>member
-1 MKKVPL
+1 MPL

-322 IEYQNQ
+322 IEYKNQ

-363 RDKLTSELSENPEE
+363 RDKLTGELSENPEE

-673 PLQTATEINQLEKQI
+673 PLQTTTEINQLEKQI

-873 KKQKEK
+873 KKQKEE
-879 IKQKNEQLQNK
+879 IKQKNEKLQNK

>member
-1 MKKVPL
+1 MPL

-53 ESSAKSLRGTNMKDV
+53 EASAKSLRGMNMKDV

-81 AEVTLIFDNRKREL
+81 AEVTLIFDNQKREL
-95 AFDTDEV
+95 AFDADEV
-102 SITRNILRSGDSEFL
+102 SINRKILRSGDSEFL

-229 LKSLL
+229 SKSLL

-246 TIQKSA
+246 DVQKSA

-266 KESQNAVS
+266 KESQDAVS
-274 EKRAEYQKIRDE
+274 KKRAEYQEIRDE
-286 REKVQNELLKLS
+286 REKVQNELLKLG

-328 VETLKKSLVQL
+328 VETLKKSLVEL
-339 NAHLESLQK
+339 NAHLDNLQK
-348 DQASLKKQQAVLQEK
+348 DQASLKKQQAVLQKK
-363 RDKLTSELSENPEE
+363 RDKLTGELSENPEE

-423 VGKQLSEA
+423 VAKQLTEA
-431 KAELEKLRAE
+431 KAELEKLRTE
-441 GKDLTAKRK
+441 GKNLTAKRK
-450 DKNAAFAEAS
+450 DKNTAFAETN
-460 DQSNDLNDQIR
+460 DQSKELNEQIR
-471 RLQQTVND
+471 RLQETVND

-503 YYYGVRNVLNHLND
+503 YYYGVRNVLNHLSD

-602 IASELVE
+602 IASDLVE

-623 LGSVLIVDTIEN
+623 LGSVVIVDSIEN

-673 PLQTATEINQLEKQI
+673 PLQTATEINQLEQQI
-688 SSLTRS
+688 KSLTSS

-701 LKDLVDQ
+701 LKALVDQ
-708 SVKVE
+708 SVEVDK
-713 NKLQKLH
+713 KLQELH

-732 AAISFQNQEKE
+732 TAISFQNQEKE

-757 VKQRNDHIVELQKQ
+757 VKERNDHIVELQKQ
-771 IAEANDKQALLS
+771 IADANDKQTLLS
-783 KQGEEKKSQMN
+783 KQGEEKKSRMN

-799 IKNFNNLSQRVQS
+799 IKNFNNLSKRVQS

-823 FANKLENLAVQEKD
+823 FANKLENLTVQEKD
-837 KRNQIDNNEK
+837 KRNQIDNNQK
-847 QAADLKEKLTD
+847 QAADLKEKLAS
-858 LNQNGELSVKKNTDL
+858 LNQNGELSVKKNADL
-873 KKQKEK
+873 KNQKTK
-879 IKQKNEQLQNK
+879 IKQKHEELQNR
-890 LNELSSQLGQF
+890 LNELSLQLGQF
-901 DAQIN
+901 DA
-906 QLDQVASRNYDLRKD
+906 
-921 AAIEQEDYSV
+921 
-931 KIAKFNSLIDQRLE
+931 
-945 TLRDDYAL
+945 
-953 TFEAAIAQA
+953 
-962 EGQNDQETREK
+962 
-973 LAKSVKLHRMSLEDI
+973 
-988 GPVNLDSIQEY
+988 
-999 EDVKKRYDFLN
+999 
-1010 GQQNDLLKA
+1010 
-1019 RDDLEKSMN
+1019 
-1028 ELDEEVKSRF
+1028 
-1038 KATFEAV
+1038 
-1045 AESFK
+1045 
-1050 RIFPLVFGGGKAKL
+1050 
-1064 ELTEPNNL
+1064 
-1072 LETGIEIIAQP
+1072 
-1083 PGKKLQRLSLLSG
+1083 
-1096 GERAL
+1096 
-1101 TAITLLFAMLQVN
+1101 
-1114 PVPFC
+1114 
-1119 LLDEVE
+1119 
-1125 AALDDANVTR
+1125 
-1135 FAQFLLKYN
+1135 
-1144 LKTQFI
+1144 
-1150 VITHRRGTMKQ
+1150 
-1161 ADQLY
+1161 
-1166 GVVMQ
+1166 
-1171 ESGISQVLSVS
+1171 
-1182 LKEMK
+1182 
-1187 KKNGVK
+1187 

>member
-1 MKKVPL
+1 MPL

-363 RDKLTSELSENPEE
+363 RGKLTGELSENPEE

-450 DKNAAFAEAS
+450 DKNVAFAEAS

-623 LGSVLIVDTIEN
+623 LGSVVIVDTIEN

-794 ELQSR
+794 ELQLR

-873 KKQKEK
+873 KKQKEE

>member
-1 MKKVPL
+1 MPL

-363 RDKLTSELSENPEE
+363 RDKLTGELSENPEE

-794 ELQSR
+794 ELQLR

-873 KKQKEK
+873 KKQKEE

-1135 FAQFLLKYN
+1135 FAQFLLKYDM
-1144 LKTQFI
+1144 KTQFI

>member
-1 MKKVPL
+1 MPL

-53 ESSAKSLRGTNMKDV
+53 EASAKSLRGMNMKDV

-81 AEVTLIFDNRKREL
+81 AEVTLIFDNQKREL
-95 AFDTDEV
+95 AFDADEV
-102 SITRNILRSGDSEFL
+102 SINRKILRSGDSEFL

-229 LKSLL
+229 SKSLL

-246 TIQKSA
+246 DVQKSA

-266 KESQNAVS
+266 KESQDAVS
-274 EKRAEYQKIRDE
+274 KKRAEYQEIRDE
-286 REKVQNELLKLS
+286 REKVQNELLKLG

-328 VETLKKSLVQL
+328 VETLKKSLVEL
-339 NAHLESLQK
+339 NAHLDNLQK
-348 DQASLKKQQAVLQEK
+348 DQASLKKQQAVLQKK
-363 RDKLTSELSENPEE
+363 RDKLTGELSENPEE

-423 VGKQLSEA
+423 VAKQLTEA
-431 KAELEKLRAE
+431 KAELEKLRTE
-441 GKDLTAKRK
+441 GKNLTAKRK
-450 DKNAAFAEAS
+450 DKNTAFAETN
-460 DQSNDLNDQIR
+460 DQSKELNEQIR
-471 RLQQTVND
+471 RLQETVND

-503 YYYGVRNVLNHLND
+503 YYYGVRNVLNHLSD

-602 IASELVE
+602 IASDLVE

-623 LGSVLIVDTIEN
+623 LGSVVIVDSIEN

-673 PLQTATEINQLEKQI
+673 PLQTATEINQLEQQI
-688 SSLTRS
+688 KSLTSS

-701 LKDLVDQ
+701 LKALVDQ
-708 SVKVE
+708 SVEVDK
-713 NKLQKLH
+713 KLQELH

-732 AAISFQNQEKE
+732 TAISFQNQEKE

-757 VKQRNDHIVELQKQ
+757 VKERNDHIVELQKQ
-771 IAEANDKQALLS
+771 IADANDKQTLLS
-783 KQGEEKKSQMN
+783 KQGEEKKSRMN

-799 IKNFNNLSQRVQS
+799 IKNFNNLSKRVQS

-823 FANKLENLAVQEKD
+823 FANKLENLTVQEKD
-837 KRNQIDNNEK
+837 KRNQIDNNQK
-847 QAADLKEKLTD
+847 QAADLKEKLAS
-858 LNQNGELSVKKNTDL
+858 LNQNGELSVKKNADL
-873 KKQKEK
+873 KNQKTK
-879 IKQKNEQLQNK
+879 IKQKHEELQNR
-890 LNELSSQLGQF
+890 LNELSLQLGQF

-962 EGQNDQETREK
+962 EGKNDQETRDK
-973 LAKSVKLHRMSLEDI
+973 LAKSVKLHRMSIEDI

-1050 RIFPLVFGGGKAKL
+1050 KIFPLVFGGGKAKL

-1101 TAITLLFAMLQVN
+1101 TAITLLFAILQVN

-1135 FAQFLLKYN
+1135 FAQFLLKYD

-1171 ESGISQVLSVS
+1171 ESGVSQVLSVS

-1187 KKNGVK
+1187 NKNGVK

>member
-1 MKKVPL
+1 MPL

-363 RDKLTSELSENPEE
+363 RDKLTGELSENPEE

-623 LGSVLIVDTIEN
+623 LGSVVIVDTIEN

-794 ELQSR
+794 ELQLR
-799 IKNFNNLSQRVQS
+799 IKNFNNLSQRVQN

-837 KRNQIDNNEK
+837 KRNQIDNNKK

>member
-1 MKKVPL
+1 MPL

-363 RDKLTSELSENPEE
+363 RDKLTGELSENPEE

-574 FLPLDGLRQYTI
+574 FLPLDGVRQYTI

-873 KKQKEK
+873 KKQKEE

>member
-1 MKKVPL
+1 MPL

-53 ESSAKSLRGTNMKDV
+53 EASAKSLRGMNMKDV

-81 AEVTLIFDNRKREL
+81 AEVTLIFDNQKREL
-95 AFDTDEV
+95 AFDADEV
-102 SITRNILRSGDSEFL
+102 SITRKILRSGDSEFL
-117 INGQQVRMRDVR
+117 INGQQARMRDVR

-246 TIQKSA
+246 DVQKSA

-266 KESQNAVS
+266 KESQDAVS
-274 EKRAEYQKIRDE
+274 KKRAEYQEIRDE
-286 REKVQNELLKLS
+286 REKVQNELLKLG

-328 VETLKKSLVQL
+328 VETLKKSLVEL
-339 NAHLESLQK
+339 NAHLDNLQK
-348 DQASLKKQQAVLQEK
+348 DQASLKKQQAVLQKK
-363 RDKLTSELSENPEE
+363 RDKLIGELSENPEE

-423 VGKQLSEA
+423 VAKQLTEA
-431 KAELEKLRAE
+431 KAELEKLRTE
-441 GKDLTAKRK
+441 GKNLTAKRK
-450 DKNAAFAEAS
+450 DKNTAFAETN
-460 DQSNDLNDQIR
+460 DQSKELNNQIR
-471 RLQQTVND
+471 RLQETVND
-479 ERNKLEKIEARHE
+479 ERNKLGKIEARHE

-503 YYYGVRNVLNHLND
+503 YYYGVRNVLNHLSD

-593 LKSFNGFKG
+593 LESFNGFKG
-602 IASELVE
+602 IASDLVE

-623 LGSVLIVDTIEN
+623 LGSVVIVDSIEN

-673 PLQTATEINQLEKQI
+673 PLQTATEINQLEQQI
-688 SSLTRS
+688 KSLTSS
-694 FKEDQAQ
+694 FKENQAQ
-701 LKDLVDQ
+701 LKALVDQ
-708 SVKVE
+708 SVEVDK
-713 NKLQKLH
+713 KLQELH

-732 AAISFQNQEKE
+732 VAISFQNQEKE

-757 VKQRNDHIVELQKQ
+757 VKERNDHIVELQKQ
-771 IAEANDKQALLS
+771 IADANDKQTLLS
-783 KQGEEKKSQMN
+783 KQGEEKKSRMN

-837 KRNQIDNNEK
+837 KRNQIDNNQK
-847 QAADLKEKLTD
+847 QAADLKEKLAS
-858 LNQNGELSVKKNTDL
+858 LNQNGELSVKKNADL
-873 KKQKEK
+873 KNQKTK
-879 IKQKNEQLQNK
+879 IKQKHEELQNR

-931 KIAKFNSLIDQRLE
+931 KIAKFNSFIDQRLE

-962 EGQNDQETREK
+962 EGKNDQETRDK
-973 LAKSVKLHRMSLEDI
+973 LAKSVKLHRMSIEDI

-1010 GQQNDLLKA
+1010 DQQNDLLKA

-1050 RIFPLVFGGGKAKL
+1050 KIFPLVFGGGKAKL

-1135 FAQFLLKYN
+1135 FAQFLLKYD

-1171 ESGISQVLSVS
+1171 ESGVSQVLSVS

-1187 KKNGVK
+1187 NKNGVK